1 LGYGGYSRVSAY
13 GAASSAAATTAP
25 TLAPKRSAEAAPGFD
40 PPAPMDAPGP
50 VDPGTAQPE
59 ANRNLFTPES
69 AIPEPEPAPS
79 PPGPASPEPAADAPA
94 RPADASA
101 FVPAG
106 TAILAVSVP
115 ADARVIVNGL
125 VTKSTGQRR
134 QFISTGLK
142 PGMIYKYEVEVR
154 VARDGQV
161 LEDSRTV
168 YLTSGA
174 REALAFSPDA
184 KAETAVAAL

>member
-1 LGYGGYSRVSAY
+1 
-13 GAASSAAATTAP
+13 
-25 TLAPKRSAEAAPGFD
+25 
-40 PPAPMDAPGP
+40 
-50 VDPGTAQPE
+50 
-59 ANRNLFTPES
+59 
-69 AIPEPEPAPS
+69 
-79 PPGPASPEPAADAPA
+79 
-94 RPADASA
+94 
-101 FVPAG
+101 VPAG

-142 PGMIYKYEVEVR
+142 PGMTYKYEVEVR

-161 LEDSRTV
+161 LEDTRTV

-174 REALAFSPDA
+174 REALAFSPGA
-184 KAETAVAAL
+184 KPATAVAAL